1 MALERHEQDQLIVDH
16 MPIVGYQVSEMIRRV
31 PAHVQRDELAAAGSL
46 ALVQAARSFDPERG
60 VPFARYASVRVR
72 GAIVDELRG
81 MDWATR
87 GARRRAREL
96 TDLTDQLT
104 NNLGRRPTRE
114 ELADAMGVDVAAV
127 DAVRGDAERRVLSLD
142 ADNGETTATIASG
155 GMGPEDSLLVDEKLR
170 YLSAAVEELPE
181 RLRFVVQALFFE
193 DRAVVDVADELGV
206 TQSRISQ
213 LRTQAMGMLRDAMN
227 TSLDPEMA
235 PEVPEMPGV
244 AERRRQNYYA
254 AVSERAATGAARG
267 LAYAQS
273 DEMRERLLE
282 TA

>member
-1 MALERHEQDQLIVDH
+1 MALNRIEQDELITQH
-16 MPIVGYQVSEMIRRV
+16 LPIVGYQVSEMIRRV
-31 PAHVQRDELAAAGSL
+31 PSHVQRDELAAAGSL

-72 GAIVDELRG
+72 GAIIDELRG

-96 TDLTDQLT
+96 TTVTDELT

-114 ELADAMGVDVAAV
+114 ELADALGTDVAAI
-127 DAVRGDAERRVLSLD
+127 DSVRGDAERRVLSLD
-142 ADNGETTATIASG
+142 TDNGDTAATIAAKTT
-155 GMGPEDSLLVDEKLR
+155 GPEENLLVDERLR

-181 RLRFVVQALFFE
+181 RLRLVVRGLFFE
-193 DRAVVDVADELGV
+193 DRTVLEIADELGV

-227 TSLDPEMA
+227 SSLDPDLA
-235 PEVPEMPGV
+235 PEVSENPGV
-244 AERRRQNYYA
+244 AERRRQTYYA
-254 AVSERAATGAARG
+254 AVAERAAAGAARG
-267 LAYAQS
+267 AAYLRS
-273 DEMRERLLE
+273 DEMGERLVH